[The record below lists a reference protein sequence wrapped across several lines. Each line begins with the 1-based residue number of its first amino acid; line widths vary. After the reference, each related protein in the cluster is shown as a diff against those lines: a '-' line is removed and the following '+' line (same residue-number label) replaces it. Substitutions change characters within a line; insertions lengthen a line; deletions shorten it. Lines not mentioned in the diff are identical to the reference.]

1 MNGKEVMVRPA
12 SGVNRDDVER
22 DGAEEQTDERA
33 SGSRSDLPRQRFI
46 NNLVQRQRSAAG
58 AAGPLQ
64 RFVSG

>member
-46 NNLVQRQRSAAG
+46 NNLVQRHVERRAQRVRSN
-58 AAGPLQ
+58 
-64 RFVSG
+64 